1 MTTILLYDIMV
12 IVKKVIVKPKKTKR
26 SKKMIKCSYKE
37 LSETAKKQARET
49 YDNYEVG
56 EYMVIGDVIIMRTTT
71 VQL

>member
-1 MTTILLYDIMV
+1 
-12 IVKKVIVKPKKTKR
+12 
-26 SKKMIKCSYKE
+26 MIKCSYKE